1 MKYLNFK
8 WINYE
13 VKGWLIVLK
22 CTFLNLIVSETRIP
36 KGPGFKR
43 YYANSIAQLSN
54 YMTYGEET
62 GLQKISDSCWWN
74 KR

>member
-8 WINYE
+8 WVCYE
-13 VKGWLIVLK
+13 IKGWYIVIK
-22 CTFLNLIVSETRIP
+22 CTLLNLIIREQRISNRSW
-36 KGPGFKR
+36 FKR
-43 YYANSIAQLSN
+43 YYVKSIAQLSN
-54 YMTYGEET
+54 YMIYGQET